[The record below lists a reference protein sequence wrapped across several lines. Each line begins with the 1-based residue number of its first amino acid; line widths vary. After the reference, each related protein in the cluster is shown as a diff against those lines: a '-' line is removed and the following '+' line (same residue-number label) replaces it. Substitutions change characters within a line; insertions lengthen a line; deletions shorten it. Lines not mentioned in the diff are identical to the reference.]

1 MSIERLTA
9 EVHAL
14 NQIVNGL
21 VNGQSAGYSDSGV
34 QSRKAIETLEAQ
46 VADLK
51 TELRVLKAETAEVQR
66 RASVQASQ
74 SAKAGMMSA
83 LESAATPIIQMVV
96 DAEKANEK
104 QIMAGIAGVSSDITA
119 AKAVA
124 GQSAAT
130 SRDLLLA
137 TVTQFSRG

>member
-21 VNGQSAGYSDSGV
+21 VGGQSSGYSDSGV
-34 QSRKAIETLEAQ
+34 QSRKAVEALEAQ

-66 RASVQASQ
+66 RASAQASQ
-74 SAKAGMMSA
+74 SAKAGMLSA

-96 DAEKANEK
+96 DSEKANEK
-104 QIMAGIAGVSSDITA
+104 QIRAGISSISNDITS

-124 GQSAAT
+124 GQSATT

-137 TVTQFSRG
+137 TVNQFSRG

>member
-9 EVHAL
+9 EVQAL

-21 VNGQSAGYSDSGV
+21 VNGQSSGYSDSGV
-34 QSRKAIETLEAQ
+34 QSRKAIDELENQ

-51 TELRVLKAETAEVQR
+51 TELRVLKAETVEVQR
-66 RASVQASQ
+66 RASAQASQ
-74 SAKAGMMSA
+74 SAKSAMLGA

-96 DAEKANEK
+96 DSEKANEK
-104 QIMAGIAGVSSDITA
+104 QIRAGIAGVSSDITA
-119 AKAVA
+119 AKSIA
-124 GQSAAT
+124 GQSATT

-137 TVTQFSRG
+137 TVNQFSRG